1 MAIAPPD
8 EGAEGEGPEVGG
20 EPNGEHAAVASAAS
34 VMRPHPDS
42 TGRATQDLTTSGSVT
57 SLAPSKPI
65 GLSAPYVDET
75 EEAAVLEV
83 LRSGRLAFGPMIE
96 EFERALAE
104 RVGAPYVAAL
114 SSGTAGLHLCV
125 KLAGISPGDEVITT
139 PLSFIAS
146 ANAIVYEG
154 GMPVFVD
161 VDERTLNIN
170 PAVVEAAITPRT
182 KALVLV
188 DLFGYPLDFDGFR
201 DVASR
206 HGLAIVED
214 ACEALGATYR
224 GQQVGSFGHPAVFAF
239 YPNKQVT
246 TGEGGAVALGTED
259 EWALV
264 KSLANQGRT
273 DTGETFAH
281 ERIGYNY
288 RLDELSAAVGVAQL
302 RKLDRILALRSEVA
316 SRYNALLEDVE
327 GVRLLCRD
335 DDFYRRSWFV
345 YVVFVDPPADRA
357 TVMARLAAEGV
368 ASKPYLPAIHL
379 QAAYRDRFG
388 YTEGMFPVAEAAG
401 AQGLALPFHT
411 GLSAGDQER
420 VVAAL
425 TQALRP
431 A

>member
-1 MAIAPPD
+1 
-8 EGAEGEGPEVGG
+8 
-20 EPNGEHAAVASAAS
+20 
-34 VMRPHPDS
+34 
-42 TGRATQDLTTSGSVT
+42 
-57 SLAPSKPI
+57 
-65 GLSAPYVDET
+65 
-75 EEAAVLEV
+75 
-83 LRSGRLAFGPMIE
+83 
-96 EFERALAE
+96 
-104 RVGAPYVAAL
+104 
-114 SSGTAGLHLCV
+114 
-125 KLAGISPGDEVITT
+125 
-139 PLSFIAS
+139 
-146 ANAIVYEG
+146 
-154 GMPVFVD
+154 
-161 VDERTLNIN
+161 
-170 PAVVEAAITPRT
+170 
-182 KALVLV
+182 
-188 DLFGYPLDFDGFR
+188 
-201 DVASR
+201 
-206 HGLAIVED
+206 
-214 ACEALGATYR
+214 
-224 GQQVGSFGHPAVFAF
+224 
-239 YPNKQVT
+239 VT

-357 TVMARLAAEGV
+357 KVMARLAAEGV

>member
-1 MAIAPPD
+1 MRGPMA
-8 EGAEGEGPEVGG
+8 G
-20 EPNGEHAAVASAAS
+20 
-34 VMRPHPDS
+34 S
-42 TGRATQDLTTSGSVT
+42 TVT
-57 SLAPSKPI
+57 KSI

-75 EEAAVLEV
+75 EEELVLEV
-83 LRSGRLAFGPMIE
+83 IRSGQLAFGSMIDQ
-96 EFERALAE
+96 FESALAE

-125 KLAGISPGDEVITT
+125 RLAGISPGDEVVTT

-154 GMPVFVD
+154 GTPVFVD
-161 VDERTLNIN
+161 VDSKTLNLD
-170 PAVVEAAITPRT
+170 PTAVEAAITPRT

-188 DLFGYPLDFDGFR
+188 DLFGYPLDMDGFR
-201 DVASR
+201 ELAAR
-206 HGLAIVED
+206 HHLAIVED

-224 GQQVGSFGHPAVFAF
+224 GRPVGSFGHPAVFAF

-246 TGEGGAVALGTED
+246 TGEGGAVAVGTEE
-259 EWALV
+259 EWELV

-273 DTGETFAH
+273 DRGETFAH

-288 RLDELSAAVGVAQL
+288 RLDELSAALGVAQL
-302 RKLDRILALRSEVA
+302 RKLDRILALRDEVA
-316 SRYNALLEDVE
+316 GRYNELLAEVE
-327 GVRLLCRD
+327 GVRLLCPD
-335 DDFYRRSWFV
+335 DDVYRRSWFV
-345 YVVFVDPPADRA
+345 YVVFLDPPAERSS
-357 TVMARLAAEGV
+357 VMARLAAEGI

-379 QAAYRDRFG
+379 QPAYSNRFG
-388 YTEGMFPVAEAAG
+388 FSAGMFPVAEAAG

-411 GLSAGDQER
+411 GLAASDQER

-425 TQALRP
+425 ARALKT

>member
-1 MAIAPPD
+1 VVVRNVSAESVTIRNVTGSAPP
-8 EGAEGEGPEVGG
+8 E
-20 EPNGEHAAVASAAS
+20 
-34 VMRPHPDS
+34 
-42 TGRATQDLTTSGSVT
+42 
-57 SLAPSKPI
+57 PI

-75 EEAAVLEV
+75 EEVAVLEV
-83 LRSGRLAFGPMIE
+83 LRSGQLAFGPMIE
-96 EFERALAE
+96 QFERTLAE

-114 SSGTAGLHLCV
+114 SSGTAGLHLGV
-125 KLAGISPGDEVITT
+125 KLAGISPGDEVVTT

-154 GMPVFVD
+154 GTPVFVD
-161 VDERTLNIN
+161 VDDRTLNLD
-170 PAVVEAAITPRT
+170 PAAVEAEITSRT

-188 DLFGYPLDFDGFR
+188 DLFGYPLDFDAFR
-201 DVASR
+201 EIAER

-246 TGEGGAVALGTED
+246 TGEGGAIALETED
-259 EWALV
+259 EWAVV

-273 DTGETFAH
+273 DKGETFAH

-288 RLDELSAAVGVAQL
+288 RLDELSAALGVAQL
-302 RKLDRILALRSEVA
+302 RKLDQILALRNEVA
-316 SRYNALLEDVE
+316 SRYDTLLEEVE
-327 GVRLLCRD
+327 GVRLLCPD
-335 DDFYRRSWFV
+335 DDVYRRSWFV
-345 YVVFVDPPADRA
+345 YVVFVEPPADRA
-357 TVMARLAAEGV
+357 TVMAHLAAEGI

-379 QAAYRDRFG
+379 QSAYRDRFG
-388 YTEGMFPVAEAAG
+388 FAEGMFPVAEAAG

-411 GLSAGDQER
+411 GLSEGDQER

-425 TQALRP
+425 SRALKP
-431 A
+431 S

>member
-1 MAIAPPD
+1 MT
-8 EGAEGEGPEVGG
+8 E
-20 EPNGEHAAVASAAS
+20 
-34 VMRPHPDS
+34 
-42 TGRATQDLTTSGSVT
+42 
-57 SLAPSKPI
+57 LAGLEPI

-75 EEAAVLEV
+75 EEELVLGV
-83 LRSGRLAFGPMIE
+83 IRSGRLAFGPMIE

-125 KLAGISPGDEVITT
+125 KLAGISPGDEVVTT

-154 GMPVFVD
+154 GIPVFID
-161 VDERTLNIN
+161 VDERTLNLD
-170 PAVVEAAITPRT
+170 PAAVEAAITPRT
-182 KALVLV
+182 KALALV
-188 DLFGYPLDFDGFR
+188 DLFGYPLDFDAFR
-201 DVASR
+201 EIAAR
-206 HGLAIVED
+206 HSLAIVED

-224 GQQVGSFGHPAVFAF
+224 GKQVGSFGHPAVFAF

-246 TGEGGAVALGTED
+246 TGEGGAVALGTES

-273 DTGETFAH
+273 DRGETFVH

-288 RLDELSAAVGVAQL
+288 RLDELSAALGVAQL
-302 RKLDRILALRSEVA
+302 RKLDRILALRDQVA
-316 SRYNALLEDVE
+316 SRYDALLADVE
-327 GVRLLCRD
+327 GVHLLCPD
-335 DDFYRRSWFV
+335 DDVYRRSWFV
-345 YVVFVDPPADRA
+345 YVVFVDPPVERSA
-357 TVMARLAAEGV
+357 VMARLGANGI

-379 QAAYRDRFG
+379 QPAYRDRFG
-388 YTEGMFPVAEAAG
+388 FSPGIFPVAEAAG

-411 GLSAGDQER
+411 GLSESDQER

-425 TQALRP
+425 TSALEWSP
-431 A
+431 QG

>member
-1 MAIAPPD
+1 MT
-8 EGAEGEGPEVGG
+8 GPT
-20 EPNGEHAAVASAAS
+20 ASE
-34 VMRPHPDS
+34 
-42 TGRATQDLTTSGSVT
+42 
-57 SLAPSKPI
+57 PI

-75 EEAAVLEV
+75 EEELVLEV
-83 LRSGRLAFGPMIE
+83 IRSGRLAFGPMIE

-104 RVGAPYVAAL
+104 RVDAPYVAAV
-114 SSGTAGLHLCV
+114 SSGTAGLHLCM
-125 KLAGISPGDEVITT
+125 KLADIAPGDEVVTT

-154 GMPVFVD
+154 GIPVFVD
-161 VDERTLNIN
+161 VDPTTLNLD
-170 PAVVEAAITPRT
+170 PAAVEAAITPRT

-188 DLFGYPLDFDGFR
+188 DLFGYPLDMDSF
-201 DVASR
+201 AELAAR
-206 HGLAIVED
+206 HDLAIIED

-259 EWALV
+259 EWDLV

-273 DTGETFAH
+273 DRGETFAH
-281 ERIGYNY
+281 DHIGYNY
-288 RLDELSAAVGVAQL
+288 RLDELSAALGVAQL
-302 RKLDRILALRSEVA
+302 RKLDTILELRDEVA
-316 SRYNALLEDVE
+316 ARYNALLAEVE
-327 GVRLLCRD
+327 GIRLLCPD
-335 DDFYRRSWFV
+335 DDVHRRSWFV
-345 YVVFVDPPADRA
+345 YVVFVDPPAERSS
-357 TVMARLAAEGV
+357 VMAFLAAEGI

-388 YTEGMFPVAEAAG
+388 FSPGMYPVAEAAG

-420 VVAAL
+420 VVGALARALQAA
-425 TQALRP
+425 
-431 A
+431 

>member
-1 MAIAPPD
+1 VAVALLD
-8 EGAEGEGPEVGG
+8 EGADGEGPVAGV
-20 EPNGEHAAVASAAS
+20 EPKGEHATVAIAAGATR
-34 VMRPHPDS
+34 MHTHN
-42 TGRATQDLTTSGSVT
+42 TGRANQDLRTSATVT

-83 LRSGRLAFGPMIE
+83 LRSGQLAFGPMIE
-96 EFERALAE
+96 EFERTLAE
-104 RVGAPYVAAL
+104 RVGAPYVASV

-154 GMPVFVD
+154 GVPVFVD
-161 VDERTLNIN
+161 VDETTLNID

-201 DVASR
+201 DVATR

-224 GQQVGSFGHPAVFAF
+224 GQLVGSFGHPAVFAF

-246 TGEGGAVALGTED
+246 TGEGGAVALRTED
-259 EWALV
+259 EWELV

-273 DTGETFAH
+273 DRGETFAH
-281 ERIGYNY
+281 EHIGYNY
-288 RLDELSAAVGVAQL
+288 RLDELSAALGVAQL
-302 RKLDRILALRSEVA
+302 RKLDQILALRSEVA

-327 GVRLLCRD
+327 GIRLLCRD
-335 DDFYRRSWFV
+335 DDVYRRSWFV

-357 TVMARLAAEGV
+357 TVMSRLAAEGI

-388 YTEGMFPVAEAAG
+388 FTDGMFPVAEKAG

-411 GLSAGDQER
+411 GLSADDQER

-425 TQALRP
+425 TQALEP